1 MSVPH
6 DASSGAVGGE
16 ETFDED
22 ILQHMLFDVGC
33 SSEEQRLFDC
43 PFNSTD
49 IDRQCGQ
56 FEDAWVACQGMYVLG

>member
-1 MSVPH
+1 MSVTH
-6 DASSGAVGGE
+6 DAFSGAVGGE

-33 SSEEQRLFDC
+33 SSVEQSLLDC
-43 PFNSTD
+43 PSNSTD

-56 FEDAWVACQGMYVLG
+56 FEDAWVACQGM